1 MVIVLSFSGKLTA
14 IITSIPPSVL
24 GGVSLILYGVI
35 ASNGLKIM
43 IDTKVDLGKQR
54 NLVITSIMLI
64 IGLGGAVIPFAGTE
78 LVGTALAGIVGVILN
93 LILPK

>member
-43 IDTKVDLGKQR
+43 IDAKVDLGKQR